1 MGGVQVAG
9 TIMCWWYSQAMYLWG
24 VVDYDITSEPPFSIL
39 KKKTNLN
46 KDGEGTHELPTT

>member
-46 KDGEGTHELPTT
+46 KDEEGTHELPTT

>member
-24 VVDYDITSEPPFSIL
+24 VVGCDITHEPPFFVPQKE
-39 KKKTNLN
+39 KKKR
-46 KDGEGTHELPTT
+46 KQ